1 MDKKQIVKKYLSLF
15 LALVMIIGIMPLN
28 IFAETYKEM
37 KNGKEVERTTDWSE
51 DEAKRLSSKSEN
63 WNLAAKNRIV
73 DTSTVDPL
81 RIPGIDYVGTYI
93 NDEGRTVIRIAYT
106 GHHVVTTSVWKKFV
120 IKAPI
125 ELEDKIDWLNP
136 KTGMYTGWYGE
147 ALHDK
152 YDGNIKQFSDTSPS
166 NVGGWNTHVIDLW
179 DNDNR
184 PSRNSNLNIPMD
196 FVLKDGETLESYKED
211 LLFQARL
218 YDNEFKRTYS
228 TADVSNQS
236 YNAYTFSTVV
246 PTDGKLQEYQTM
258 DLYNIGEDSST
269 FGGTTSQIKF
279 NQEEGY
285 IDVFHRQYKGS
296 TLTGIYGEDKRY
308 GLRQSVDEKF
318 YSILKPNADN
328 TIAKV
333 FILGANAKPYS
344 GWTEKG
350 SKEPYGM
357 KASGIIDVK
366 ADKLNKING
375 VGFLQVVNSAWDT
388 SHEYADGVK
397 SVKTDKHVNEAILGT
412 AATGGNAGL
421 YTVVRYYVDSNK
433 IVKAFNNKGLDFFS
447 FYTAIISPNEGM
459 SELTYK
465 NEKDRVLPKGT
476 KVKIN
481 LDQEV
486 AYASDG
492 IRLVIGDKDRNIDF
506 YNSIAKDDN
515 KKKNFTWILPM
526 GLTIPAGKEIKIYT
540 TGTNV
545 KSASITFSPTDTI
558 KITDGKEN
566 WEPKVLKWSDTQTG
580 GTLVR
585 TFYHPNLDPVFEG
598 DQKITGHSYYE
609 GAKVYIKTPENNATK
624 EQELYAKARD
634 KNSGDEDSVKTE
646 AKDVNGKT
654 YKAFE
659 FTTETPNNGGY
670 IQSEVGEQVKDFVM
684 PKLERDMP
692 ISVSNA
698 NVLTSSLKSLPYVV
712 GQVQTKVHFDYQW
725 DMNQGKN
732 VVEDKIVP
740 LSKEYKYDPETGK
753 ANPNYIPS
761 GFEGENVKYAE
772 TKTTE
777 IKGKTYQNILNHD
790 GLEYNIN
797 DANEKDEFMKRQFP
811 ENPDRTNEGLTLVA
825 WSTKDPNVFA
835 QEYKKTHSAELTGKT
850 DEEQK
855 KIINKALIEELKQN
869 KLDDAYDW
877 ADTSKAY
884 SFTKT
889 SPVVKEATVYAVY
902 DTGATIIL
910 HANKNDTDTFT
921 YEIKIN
927 KNDFVNGKA
936 IIKIP
941 EAYYNQYDEGTF
953 EDSVKPEFKQDK
965 KTFAGWT
972 LTKEDKLLLNGKLEV
987 LNKDVANINKMIE
1000 NKRFDFTAIKED
1012 GTNYLPNGYSLVLE
1026 GTYEDWIK
1034 KGNIDLYAQYRDFI
1048 DVSVDKRFRTLKEDG
1063 TYSKTDDVS
1072 TDKKHSAK
1080 IGLIYRTAVTDW
1092 THPTVHSA
1100 ANYSALPKGAYGYAE
1115 TLQEYK
1121 PVRDNASSDQ
1131 NYLADVSWKLPGFD
1145 KYGQRLSYAAVEVPI
1160 GEEDNYYNFGNDWSK
1175 LGIRTH
1181 NNLNTNTGKIEQ
1193 DPNAPKDPIRPTIP
1207 LAKSQDVIFKDDKKK
1222 DDDKKV
1228 DTFTAATYRRAVKGK
1243 TVGPNS
1249 EVKAY
1254 EITMTNV
1261 PINVLK
1267 PSIDQAY
1274 DGEKSITI
1282 KYKDDR
1288 VDTMQ
1293 VTFPGGHEPTNI
1305 TKKTVAG
1312 VDTWTSAT
1320 VNSQYLKIE
1329 SNKDDKT
1336 LTFTIY
1342 PNEANKTLH
1351 TDDKVKAQN
1360 FIGTLGS
1367 EIDEMTVKPKGA
1379 SNKVTQ
1385 AEQTHNDDNGNS
1397 TIEMEIPNPTTDAPK
1412 EGTKYVL
1419 VKQNDDGSYP
1429 NPEDVANG
1437 TVAGV
1442 DTKEITPGTA
1452 PGAKLTFTIP
1462 KENVIDGNK
1471 FKIISIEPRK
1481 TPDISDLEIT
1491 IDKKAEINDA
1501 KVEDSRFRIFTE
1513 IRGQI
1518 AEADIP
1524 ADGKVLITIN
1534 GTEKEFTTKQGA
1546 IEYLNRVGLKDQDKV
1561 TFKVVDKY
1569 GNEGN
1574 ASATYNKTKQ
1584 LNIKVDPVRARK
1596 SYIYLQSENGATIKI
1611 IVKRG
1616 INDLGTTTIQAD
1628 GSIQKVTL
1636 TTGKLQKG
1644 DIVVF
1649 EGNSKDGATSNP
1661 FALIAR

>member
-1 MDKKQIVKKYLSLF
+1 MDKKQISKQLMALF
-15 LALVMIIGIMPLN
+15 LSILMIVGILPLN
-28 IFAETYKEM
+28 IFAETYKEIE
-37 KNGKEVERTTDWSE
+37 GSTEVERTTDWSE
-51 DEAKRLSSKSEN
+51 DEAKRLSSRSEN
-63 WNLAAKNRIV
+63 WNLAPKNRIV
-73 DTSTVDPL
+73 DASTIDPL
-81 RIPGIDYVGTYI
+81 RIPGIDYIGTYI
-93 NDEGRTVIRIAYT
+93 NNEGRTVIRIAYT
-106 GHHVVTTSVWKKFV
+106 GHHTVTTSVWKKLV

-125 ELEDKIDWLNP
+125 ELEGKIDWQNP
-136 KTGMYTGWYGE
+136 KTGMYETWYAQ

-152 YDGNIKQFSDTSPS
+152 YDGNVKQFSDTVPS

-184 PSRNSNLNIPMD
+184 PSSSSNLNIPMD
-196 FVLKDGETLESYKED
+196 FVLKEGETLDSYQED

-246 PTDGKLQEYQTM
+246 PTDGKLQEYQTI
-258 DLYNIGEDSST
+258 DLYNTGRNYNK
-269 FGGTTSQIKF
+269 FGGTTSQIRF
-279 NQEEGY
+279 NQEQGY
-285 IDVFHRQYKGS
+285 IDVFHRQFKGS
-296 TLTGIYGEDKRY
+296 TLEIGVHADDKEF
-308 GLRQSVDEKF
+308 GLRQSVDERF
-318 YSILKPNADN
+318 YDILKPNADN
-328 TIAKV
+328 IVAKV
-333 FILGANAKPYS
+333 FILGANAKPYP
-344 GWTEKG
+344 GWTEDG

-357 KASGIIDVK
+357 KASGIVDVK
-366 ADKLNKING
+366 KEQLNEKDG
-375 VGFLQVVNSAWDT
+375 VGFLQVVNSVWDT
-388 SHEYADGVK
+388 SHEYAAGVK

-412 AATGGNAGL
+412 GATGANSGI

-433 IVKAFNNKGLDFFS
+433 IVEAFNNKGLDFFS

-459 SELTYK
+459 SELTYQ

-492 IRLVIGDKDRNIDF
+492 IHLVIGDKNRNIDF
-506 YNSIAKDDN
+506 YNSVVMDNN
-515 KKKNFTWILPM
+515 KKKDFTWTLPM
-526 GLTIPAGKEIKIYT
+526 GMTIPAGKEIKIYT
-540 TGTNV
+540 TGTKV
-545 KSASITFSPTDTI
+545 KSASITFDPTDTI

-585 TFYHPNLDPVFEG
+585 TFYHPNVDPIFES
-598 DQKITGHSYYE
+598 DTKITGHSNYE
-609 GAKVYIKTPENNATK
+609 GAKVYIKTPENNNVK

-646 AKDVNGKT
+646 AKDVNRKT

-670 IQSEVGEQVKDFVM
+670 IQAEVAENLNNFVM

-753 ANPNYIPS
+753 ANAKYVPS
-761 GFEGENVKYAE
+761 GFEGENVKYAKTE
-772 TKTTE
+772 TKE
-777 IKGKTYQNILNHD
+777 IEGKTYQNILNHD
-790 GLEYNIN
+790 GLEYNTA
-797 DANEKDEFMKRQFP
+797 DANEKAEFMKRQFP
-811 ENPDRTNEGLTLVA
+811 ENPDRTDEGLTLVA
-825 WSTKDPNVFA
+825 WSTKDPSVFA
-835 QEYKKTHSAELTGKT
+835 TEYKKNHQTELAGKT
-850 DEEQK
+850 EEEQK

-869 KLDDAYDW
+869 KLDEADDW

-910 HANKNDTDTFT
+910 HANKNENDTFT

-953 EDSVKPEFKQDK
+953 DDNVKPEFKQDK

-972 LTKEDKLLLNGKLEV
+972 LTKEDNLLLNGKLEV
-987 LNKDVANINKMIE
+987 LNKNVPNINKMIE

-1034 KGNIDLYAQYRDFI
+1034 NGNIDLYAQYRDFI
-1048 DVSVDKRFRTLKEDG
+1048 DVSVDKRFRTLKDNG
-1063 TYSKTDDVS
+1063 SYSTVDDVN
-1072 TDKKHSAK
+1072 TDKKHNAK

-1092 THPTVHSA
+1092 TQPTVHNA
-1100 ANYSALPKGAYGYAE
+1100 ANYSSLPKGAYGYAE
-1115 TLQEYK
+1115 TLMNYN
-1121 PVRDNASSDQ
+1121 PVSDTASS
-1131 NYLADVSWKLPGFD
+1131 NETYLADVSWKLPGFD
-1145 KYGQRLSYAAVEVPI
+1145 KYGQRLSYAAVEVPV
-1160 GEEDNYYNFGNDWSK
+1160 GKEDNYYNFGNDWSK
-1175 LGIRTH
+1175 LGIKTH
-1181 NNLNTNTGKIEQ
+1181 NNLNTNTGLIEQ
-1193 DPNAPKDPIRPTIP
+1193 DPNAPKDPIRPNIP
-1207 LAKSQDVIFKDDKKK
+1207 LAKSQDVILQDGDKI
-1222 DDDKKV
+1222 
-1228 DTFTAATYRRAVKGK
+1228 DTFTAATYRNAVKGK
-1243 TVGPNS
+1243 TVGANS

-1261 PINVLK
+1261 PIDVPK

-1282 KYKDDR
+1282 KYYDDR

-1293 VTFPGGHEPTNI
+1293 VTFPGGHEATNI
-1305 TKKTVAG
+1305 TKTTVGG
-1312 VDTWTSAT
+1312 VDTWSSAT
-1320 VNSQYLKIE
+1320 VNAQYLKVD

-1342 PNEANKTLH
+1342 PNDANKTLH

-1367 EIDEMTVKPKGA
+1367 KIDEMTVLPKA
-1379 SNKVTQ
+1379 QSTKVTE
-1385 AEQTHNDDNGNS
+1385 AKQTHNDGNGNS
-1397 TIEMEIPNPTTDAPK
+1397 TIEMEIPNPTVNAPK

-1429 NPEDVANG
+1429 TPEDVANG
-1437 TVAGV
+1437 TVTGV

-1462 KENVIDGNK
+1462 ENNVKDGDK
-1471 FKIISIEPRK
+1471 FKIISVEPRK
-1481 TPDISDLEIT
+1481 TPEISDLEIT

-1524 ADGKVLITIN
+1524 EDGKIIITIN
-1534 GTEKEFTTKQGA
+1534 GTENEFTTKQGA
-1546 IEYLNRVGLKDQDKV
+1546 IEYLNRVGLNDQDKV

-1584 LNIKVDPVRARK
+1584 LNIKVDPVRAKK
-1596 SYIYLQSENGATIKI
+1596 SYIYLQSDQNANIKI
-1611 IVKRG
+1611 TVKRG
-1616 INDLGTTTIQAD
+1616 INDLGVTNTIAD
-1628 GSIQKVTL
+1628 GSMQKVTL

-1649 EGNSKDGATSNP
+1649 EAELNGATSNP
-1661 FALIAR
+1661 FAMIAR